1 MPANQALPSRGGPGR
16 VIHPCLTAA
25 PGFLGRFPF
34 LTGGSL
40 ILFCCRCYRSSPCCR
55 GDSITKTNTRKT
67 LRSRFQPSRLQ
78 TRRNENNLCNLNR
91 INPNAPKGSG
101 CLFLGCKHHQPG
113 FTDDRPKVRSGVE
126 VCLLYCELDQ
136 RWGRT
141 NQHRAGLPS
150 QRSSPPCSGS
160 IRAPCSQISLVKTAL
175 RREALIAQWLTQ
187 HLGHL
192 LAHRWWAG
200 LGGRCTRRCGVP
212 LRGHRGHQLGRSYPC
227 CMNPGETPL
236 AREHKASNCL
246 GHAGRGE
253 RTMPMPG
260 QHGGAR
266 LPRLAVRSRS
276 ERKAYLCL
284 PL

>member
-1 MPANQALPSRGGPGR
+1 MQTSLSYCLFFNAGSPGP
-16 VIHPCLTAA
+16 P
-25 PGFLGRFPF
+25 FPRRPWKSDPPMLDCSAWLSWEVSF
-34 LTGGSL
+34 PDSGGSL

-113 FTDDRPKVRSGVE
+113 CTDDRPKVQSGVE
-126 VCLLYCELDQ
+126 VRLLYCELDQ

-175 RREALIAQWLTQ
+175 RREALIAQWLT
-187 HLGHL
+187 
-192 LAHRWWAG
+192 
-200 LGGRCTRRCGVP
+200 
-212 LRGHRGHQLGRSYPC
+212 
-227 CMNPGETPL
+227 
-236 AREHKASNCL
+236 
-246 GHAGRGE
+246 
-253 RTMPMPG
+253 
-260 QHGGAR
+260 
-266 LPRLAVRSRS
+266 
-276 ERKAYLCL
+276 
-284 PL
+284 